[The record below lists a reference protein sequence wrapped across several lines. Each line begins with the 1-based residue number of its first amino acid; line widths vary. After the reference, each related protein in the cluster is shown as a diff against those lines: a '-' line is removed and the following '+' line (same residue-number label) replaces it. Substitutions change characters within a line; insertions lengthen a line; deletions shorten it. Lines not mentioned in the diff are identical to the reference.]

1 MEISDIKLSI
11 INYQLSIIKRY
22 CHEFSSEKEA
32 YKITIDYINSGSP
45 YQNSFIE

>member
-1 MEISDIKLSI
+1 MEISDIK
-11 INYQLSIIKRY
+11 LSIIKRY